1 MSLRRPLRWLLVLA
15 VVLLVAIAWRA
26 THEPES
32 LRALDHTTAPIGK
45 VLPSEPNDEGRPA
58 AAIAHAHEQFERRA
72 AARDLDRAR
81 RDALRE
87 RILERER
94 TGAGDWDPARRAEPE
109 AARDDDDDA
118 TAPGPGLVDRI
129 GGRDALMAAL
139 NRDFM
144 PLANECIEEATAR
157 TSGIQ
162 GTLAIEID
170 VVADPEL
177 GAVIDRADYPPMNE
191 VHEAE
196 LLDCIRETA
205 LSTTLP
211 PPPQGGRDVFMISMP
226 IGDDAPRE

>member
-109 AARDDDDDA
+109 AAGNDDGEA
-118 TAPGPGLVDRI
+118 AAPAPGLVDQI
-129 GGRDALMAAL
+129 GGRDALVAAL

-144 PLANECIEEATAR
+144 PLASECIEQATSRNA
-157 TSGIQ
+157 GMQ
-162 GTLAIEID
+162 GMLAIELD
-170 VVADPEL
+170 VLSDPEL
-177 GAVIDRADYPPMNE
+177 GAVVDRAEYPEANE
-191 VHEAE
+191 VHDAE

-211 PPPQGGRDVFMISMP
+211 PPPAGGRDAFRITMP